1 MRITNNMIVQNTKGN
16 INGNKVYVD
25 AYNTQMTTQK
35 KISKPSED
43 PVIAI
48 RSLRL
53 GTNLSHVNQYV
64 DNNIPDARSWLQVT
78 ETALTNMKSILTDI
92 RTQCVNGSTD
102 TLTADDRKTIL
113 DNLSALADQIY
124 TEGNADYAGRTV
136 FTGYRTDSTLT
147 FGTEQKDVSYNI
159 TQSFSYKNLEEHRY
173 YTGVVDVPETLEKD
187 NTGAITTPDCATEIS
202 EHSYD
207 RIRLAY
213 NKTDQ
218 ANSLEV
224 KSQNYNL
231 NISAENFADV
241 KAGNPVTVVP
251 TKVKLGADN
260 KPELD
265 ANGNLQYENIQDAG
279 VDVKVSVKVY
289 ESEADWE
296 NAGGAKTVG
305 ENEVVYLE
313 ETGEFIFGEKVSAS
327 MKNATAEMT
336 VNYDKTGFD
345 KGEAAPEY
353 YYDCVRTSP
362 DGTKTE
368 FTKED
373 QIISYDIANSTT
385 LVVNT
390 QASDVFDTS
399 IARDVQ
405 EMMNVVQNAINAN
418 AKVDT
423 IKAMMQEER
432 YSGEEDQKKLQTYLD
447 VAQKEADYADD
458 NLQKTY
464 GKYITKFDGYL
475 QRTNEA
481 ITNVGNTMSRLSMTQ
496 TRVENQKTTIKELK
510 SSNEDRDISDIIID
524 YTASYNAY
532 QASLQAASKVNQQT
546 LLNYL

>member
-1 MRITNNMIVQNTKGN
+1 
-16 INGNKVYVD
+16 
-25 AYNTQMTTQK
+25 
-35 KISKPSED
+35 
-43 PVIAI
+43 
-48 RSLRL
+48 
-53 GTNLSHVNQYV
+53 
-64 DNNIPDARSWLQVT
+64 
-78 ETALTNMKSILTDI
+78 
-92 RTQCVNGSTD
+92 
-102 TLTADDRKTIL
+102 
-113 DNLSALADQIY
+113 
-124 TEGNADYAGRTV
+124 
-136 FTGYRTDSTLT
+136 
-147 FGTEQKDVSYNI
+147 
-159 TQSFSYKNLEEHRY
+159 
-173 YTGVVDVPETLEKD
+173 
-187 NTGAITTPDCATEIS
+187 
-202 EHSYD
+202 
-207 RIRLAY
+207 
-213 NKTDQ
+213 
-218 ANSLEV
+218 
-224 KSQNYNL
+224 
-231 NISAENFADV
+231 
-241 KAGNPVTVVP
+241 
-251 TKVKLGADN
+251 
-260 KPELD
+260 
-265 ANGNLQYENIQDAG
+265 
-279 VDVKVSVKVY
+279 
-289 ESEADWE
+289 
-296 NAGGAKTVG
+296 
-305 ENEVVYLE
+305 
-313 ETGEFIFGEKVSAS
+313 

-447 VAQKEADYADD
+447 AAQKEADYADD

>member
-1 MRITNNMIVQNTKGN
+1 MIVQNTKGN

-147 FGTEQKDVSYNI
+147 FGTEQKNVSYNI
-159 TQSFSYKNLEEHRY
+159 TQRFSYKNLEEHRY
-173 YTGVVDVPETLEKD
+173 YTGVVDAPEILEKD
-187 NTGAITTPDCATEIS
+187 NTGAITTPDCTTEIS

-213 NKTDQ
+213 SKTDQ

-231 NISAENFADV
+231 SISAENFADA
-241 KAGNPVTVVP
+241 KAGNPITVIP
-251 TKVKLGADN
+251 TKVKLGADG
-260 KPELD
+260 KPDLD
-265 ANGNLQYENIQDAG
+265 AAGNLQYENIQDAG
-279 VDVKVSVKVY
+279 VDVEVSVKVY
-289 ESEADWE
+289 ENEAHWE
-296 NAGGAKTVG
+296 NAGGAKIVG

-327 MKNATAEMT
+327 IKNATAEMT

-373 QIISYDIANSTT
+373 QIISYDIANATT

>member
-173 YTGVVDVPETLEKD
+173 YTGVVDTPEILEKD
-187 NTGAITTPDCATEIS
+187 NTGAITTPDCTTEIS

-213 NKTDQ
+213 SKTDQ
-218 ANSLEV
+218 AKSLEV

-231 NISAENFADV
+231 SISAENFADA
-241 KAGNPVTVVP
+241 KAGNPITVIP
-251 TKVKLGADN
+251 TKVKLGADG
-260 KPELD
+260 KPDLD
-265 ANGNLQYENIQDAG
+265 ATGNLQYENIQDAG
-279 VDVKVSVKVY
+279 VDVEVSVKVY
-289 ESEADWE
+289 ENEADWE
-296 NAGGAKTVG
+296 NAGGVKTVG

-432 YSGEEDQKKLQTYLD
+432 YAGKEDQKKLQTYLD
-447 VAQKEADYADD
+447 AAQKEADYADD

>member
-147 FGTEQKDVSYNI
+147 FGTEQKNVSYNI
-159 TQSFSYKNLEEHRY
+159 TQRFSYKNLEEHRY
-173 YTGVVDVPETLEKD
+173 YTGVVDAPEILEKD
-187 NTGAITTPDCATEIS
+187 NTGAITTPDCTTEIS

-213 NKTDQ
+213 SKTDQ

-231 NISAENFADV
+231 SISAENF
-241 KAGNPVTVVP
+241 AGNPVTVVP

-279 VDVKVSVKVY
+279 VDVEVSVKVY
-289 ESEADWE
+289 ENEADWE

-327 MKNATAEMT
+327 IKNATAEMT

-373 QIISYDIANSTT
+373 QIISYDIANATT